1 MKLFSKDHEWVDDDR
16 RVGITNFAVDA
27 LGDVVF
33 IGFLAV
39 GTAVKAGDSV
49 AVIESVKAA
58 SDVYTPLSG
67 TIIEVNEEVAND
79 PSIVNRDP
87 MEAGWLFKLEV
98 TDDADETSKLMNAE
112 DYQKYLDNL
121 EH

>member
-1 MKLFSKDHEWVDDDR
+1 MKLFSKDHEWVDSDR
-16 RVGITNFAVDA
+16 RVGITSFAVDA

-33 IGFLAV
+33 IDLPSV
-39 GTAVKAGDSV
+39 GTVVKAGDSV

-58 SDVYTPLSG
+58 SDIYTPLSG
-67 TIIEVNEEVAND
+67 TIVEVNEEVSND

-87 MEAGWLFKLEV
+87 METGWLFKLEV
-98 TDDADETSKLMNAE
+98 VDEKTETATLMNAE